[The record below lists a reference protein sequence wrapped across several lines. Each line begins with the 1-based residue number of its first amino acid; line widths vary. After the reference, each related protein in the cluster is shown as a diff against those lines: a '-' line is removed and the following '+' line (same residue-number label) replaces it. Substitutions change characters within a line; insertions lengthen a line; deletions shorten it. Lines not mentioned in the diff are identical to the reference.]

1 VLDVEFTCF
10 YGFQQVTF
18 NNGANQMKYGYARV
32 STTSQDYMAQV
43 EALKAAGCEHIF
55 GEKASGKST
64 DGRPAF
70 KKMMKALLPGDIV
83 VVTKLDRLARSSRDL
98 MNILHELEGLSVGFR
113 SLDEAWCD
121 TTTDIGKLLI
131 TVMSGIAQFERSL
144 IRSRTDAGIERAR
157 KLGKKFGRK
166 PSLDAGQVAKIAEFH
181 QSGEWTMERLAEEYQ
196 VSVGTVWNAIHGGH
210 KRPFDLSASA

>member
-1 VLDVEFTCF
+1 
-10 YGFQQVTF
+10 
-18 NNGANQMKYGYARV
+18 MKYGYARV

-166 PSLDAGQVAKIAEFH
+166 PSLDAGQVAKIAELH